1 MWTIQQGSVLCFI
14 LFSISIYSLERG
26 PLLQLKVAMILKL
39 ESFIPTLTVSSSV
52 VHFKTFTIILS
63 SFQSLS
69 RGERR
74 YKTVYSMLP
83 IMPVKGKIY
92 M

>member
-1 MWTIQQGSVLCFI
+1 MWTIQQGSLLCFI

-63 SFQSLS
+63 FQSLS
-69 RGERR
+69 RGERK